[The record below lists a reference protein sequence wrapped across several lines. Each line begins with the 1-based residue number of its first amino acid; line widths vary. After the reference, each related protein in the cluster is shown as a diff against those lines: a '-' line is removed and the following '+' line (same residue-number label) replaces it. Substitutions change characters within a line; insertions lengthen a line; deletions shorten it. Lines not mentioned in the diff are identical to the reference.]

1 MDTWYHTSC
10 LVLVRVEET
19 LVTVTVAPMSKVVT
33 CWLVREALLYTGAAP
48 RSTSSTFTVPVALP
62 ENPDTSTA
70 LSSARRKP

>member
-1 MDTWYHTSC
+1 
-10 LVLVRVEET
+10 
-19 LVTVTVAPMSKVVT
+19 MSKVVT
-33 CWLVREALLYTGAAP
+33 CWLAVEALLYTGAAP